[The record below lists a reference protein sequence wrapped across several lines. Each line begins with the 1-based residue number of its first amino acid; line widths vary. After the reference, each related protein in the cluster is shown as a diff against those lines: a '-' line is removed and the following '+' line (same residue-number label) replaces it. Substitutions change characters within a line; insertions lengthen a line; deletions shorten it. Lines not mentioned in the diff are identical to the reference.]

1 MEVRV
6 LKPEQLGRGLGVVVG
21 GDDGGPCPINYRLVL
36 ALQLKKTTGY
46 LGHISQEMLGTI
58 IFALKYLGCPP
69 GGGRVERTKH
79 VVGK

>member
-21 GDDGGPCPINYRLVL
+21 GGNGGPCPVNYRLVL

-46 LGHISQEMLGTI
+46 IAHISQEMLVT
-58 IFALKYLGCPP
+58 FTYFPLRYLGCPP
-69 GGGRVERTKH
+69 DGGRVERNML
-79 VVGK
+79 